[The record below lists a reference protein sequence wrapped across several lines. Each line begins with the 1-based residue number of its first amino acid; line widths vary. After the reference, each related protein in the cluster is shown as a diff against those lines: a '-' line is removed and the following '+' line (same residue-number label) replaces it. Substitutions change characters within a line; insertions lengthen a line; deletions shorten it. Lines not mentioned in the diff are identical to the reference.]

1 MTTKFEEYVEKAEAQ
16 LRSSE
21 KEEGM
26 YATVKLARAQVY
38 ATLALAEASKT
49 SA

>member
-1 MTTKFEEYVEKAEAQ
+1 MTTKFEEYVERAEAQ
-16 LRSSE
+16 LRSAE

-26 YATVKLARAQVY
+26 YASVKVARAQVY
-38 ATLALAEASKT
+38 ATLALAEATRS